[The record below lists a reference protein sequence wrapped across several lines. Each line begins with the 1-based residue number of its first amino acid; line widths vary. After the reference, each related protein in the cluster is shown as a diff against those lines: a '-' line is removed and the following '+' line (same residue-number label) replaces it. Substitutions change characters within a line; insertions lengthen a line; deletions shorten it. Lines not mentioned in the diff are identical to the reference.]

1 AFIRGMAGE
10 RFCVRNSGM
19 EAVVESVGDHGCE
32 YMTGGK
38 VIILGRTGRNF
49 AAGMSG
55 GVAYVYDVDGAF
67 AGRCNLEMV
76 SLSAVE
82 GEDELEWLRSKIE
95 QHVAATGSTLA
106 SGLVA
111 EWPNASQRFV
121 KVLPNDYKRAVEAMK
136 EVEAMGLTGDDAVMA
151 AFEKNVHDPSRV
163 SGN

>member
-1 AFIRGMAGE
+1 MAGE

-55 GVAYVYDVDGAF
+55 GAAYVYDVDGAF
-67 AGRCNLEMV
+67 AGRCNQDMV

-82 GEDELEWLRSKIE
+82 AEDELEWLRSKIE
-95 QHVAATGSTLA
+95 QHAAVTGSDLA
-106 SGLVA
+106 SGLLA

>member
-1 AFIRGMAGE
+1 MAGE

-38 VIILGRTGRNF
+38 VVILGKTGRNF

-67 AGRCNLEMV
+67 AGRCNIDMV

-82 GEDELEWLRSKIE
+82 NEDELAWLRSKVE
-95 QHVAATGSTLA
+95 QHVAVTGSELGA
-106 SGLVA
+106 GLIA
-111 EWPNASQRFV
+111 GWENAVQRFV
-121 KVLPNDYKRAVEAMK
+121 KVLPNDYKRAIEAMR
-136 EVEAMGLTGDDAVMA
+136 EVEAMGMTGEEAVMA